1 VTPIIYKT
9 AQRGNFQFEI
19 DVATLQRV
27 LPDTDFD
34 LWAATLESSPPA
46 ATSSIEPAEVCAV
59 LAAAVTNHQNG
70 AALAEHLQREE
81 LNRGADFLAAAIVR
95 AALLAA

>member
-9 AQRGNFQFEI
+9 AQRGNFQFEV

-27 LPDTDFD
+27 LPNTNLE
-34 LWAATLESSPPA
+34 LWASLIESSGPA
-46 ATSSIEPAEVCAV
+46 ATSSIEPAEVVAV
-59 LAAAVTNHQNG
+59 LAASVTNHQNG

-81 LNRGADFLAAAIVR
+81 LNRGADFLAASIVR
-95 AALLAA
+95 AALRAS